1 MEPPRSG
8 AAMAIDVATAHQKFT
23 AALQKAQLRDTPQRH
38 HILDIFLATT
48 EPVTYDELHGLARR
62 KDPRIGFTTVYRA
75 LKLMVECG
83 LACEVEP
90 LAQAKCPRCS
100 TFIVLTEEGK
110 WSCPNCGQKGDS
122 VVYHPRHVK
131 PKTRFSVVRTP

>member
-1 MEPPRSG
+1 
-8 AAMAIDVATAHQKFT
+8 MAIDVATAHQKFT
-23 AALQKAQLRDTPQRH
+23 APLQKAQLRDTPQRQ

-100 TFIVLTEEGK
+100 IHRAHGGRQVELSELWRKRRFGCVPSETRETQDKVLRSTDAL
-110 WSCPNCGQKGDS
+110 S
-122 VVYHPRHVK
+122 
-131 PKTRFSVVRTP
+131 